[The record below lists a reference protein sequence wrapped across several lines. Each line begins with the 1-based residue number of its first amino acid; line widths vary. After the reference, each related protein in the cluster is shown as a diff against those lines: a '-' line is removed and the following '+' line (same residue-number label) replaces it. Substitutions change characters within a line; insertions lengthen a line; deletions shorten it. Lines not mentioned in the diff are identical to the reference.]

1 MKKKLLAALLSTAM
15 VATLLVGCGS
25 SSSTTTDSAEST
37 EETTEATEETADA
50 EAEGSADSASAASDL
65 AYTGEI
71 NLMHY
76 STSEESE
83 GNGGSDGMRTMIQ
96 NWIDAHP
103 DITLNQNVLANAEY
117 KTQIATMA
125 AADDLPDV
133 FLLQGMNTK
142 SWASQGL
149 VLDLTDIIA
158 ESPYADQYVESY
170 FTPFTDGGKIY
181 ALPSLTAGT
190 CTVVIYDKQMWADA
204 GYDSFPDNWDDVIA
218 ASEYFSEQGIDT
230 IAFGNGGQW
239 QANSDFL
246 STIGDRYT
254 GSEWFQS
261 IIDNSGASFTDPE
274 FVSALSFMQEIFQ
287 SGIFNEDF
295 NSVTNEDARE
305 YYISGDAAAFIGG
318 NWDESYIAATLLE
331 YDEEKYNNIGFA
343 VLPQPADA
351 TQNPQSQNIGLGYG
365 LAINAKVAEDPDKL
379 AACIDLIE
387 YLTGPD
393 FANYVA
399 ENYALA
405 GLTQV
410 EDVDLSAFDEVTQA
424 FYNYSYVDTT
434 PCEIYDSYV
443 DPAVWDVCN
452 TGLQE
457 LLNGDADAE
466 TLAAEIQ
473 AKYEEVYASVVTPTT
488 TESADAATTEA
499 AEEAADEATTEEAA
513 DAA

>member
-25 SSSTTTDSAEST
+25 SSTSTTEETTTEESTEAESTEEAADEAEDTADAEDSAEST
-37 EETTEATEETADA
+37 EATE
-50 EAEGSADSASAASDL
+50 L

-83 GNGGSDGMRTMIQ
+83 GNGGSDGFRTMVAE
-96 NWIDAHP
+96 WDEAHP

-142 SWASQGL
+142 AWAAQGL
-149 VLDLTDIIA
+149 IYDMTDVIKD
-158 ESPYADQYVESY
+158 SPYYDDYNQDY
-170 FTPFTDGGKIY
+170 FTPFKDGDKIY
-181 ALPSLTAGT
+181 ALPALTGGT
-190 CTVVIYDKQMWADA
+190 CTVVIYDKAMWAEA
-204 GYDSFPDNWDDVIA
+204 GYDSFPDNWDDVKKA
-218 ASEYFSEQGIDT
+218 AEYFSEQGIDT

-246 STIGDRYT
+246 STLGDRYT
-254 GSEWFQS
+254 GKEWFQH
-261 IIDNSGASFTDPE
+261 IIDGDGEAAFTDDT
-274 FVSALSFMQEIFQ
+274 FVAALQFTQDIFQ
-287 SGIFNEDF
+287 SGVFNEDF

-305 YYISGDAAAFIGG
+305 YYIAGDAAAFIGG
-318 NWDESYIAATLLE
+318 NWDESYIAATLQE
-331 YDEEKYNNIGFA
+331 SDEEKYNNIGFA
-343 VLPQPADA
+343 VLPQPDDA
-351 TQNPQSQNIGLGYG
+351 TEDANGQNIGLGYG
-365 LAINAKVAEDPDKL
+365 MAINAKVAEDPDKL
-379 AACIDLIE
+379 AACIDLC
-387 YLTGPD
+387 YKLTGPD

-405 GLTQV
+405 GLTKV
-410 EDVDLSAFDEVTQA
+410 DDVDLSAFDDVTVG

-443 DPAVWDVCN
+443 DSAVWEVCN

-457 LLNGDADAE
+457 LMNGEGTAE
-466 TLAAEIQ
+466 DLAADIQ
-473 AKYEEVYASVVTPTT
+473 AKYEEVYLNK
-488 TESADAATTEA
+488 
-499 AEEAADEATTEEAA
+499 
-513 DAA
+513 